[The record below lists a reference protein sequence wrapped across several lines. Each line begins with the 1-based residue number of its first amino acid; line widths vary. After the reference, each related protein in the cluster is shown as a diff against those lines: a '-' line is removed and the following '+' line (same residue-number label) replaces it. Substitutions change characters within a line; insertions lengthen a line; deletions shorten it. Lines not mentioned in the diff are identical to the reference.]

1 MALLGLFVSTVAFGS
16 MVLLHRADGG
26 VVEVAPAHV
35 TSLHGRAAA
44 NVKNKAVTG
53 EARCVLWLADGK
65 LLSVIEPCEVV
76 RKLLEEAAAK

>member
-26 VVEVAPAHV
+26 VVEVAPSHV
-35 TSLHGRAAA
+35 TSLHRKAPTSGG
-44 NVKNKAVTG
+44 NKAVTG

-65 LLSVIEPCEVV
+65 LLAVLEPCEEV
-76 RKLLEEAAAK
+76 RRLLEEAAPK